1 MTTKEKSILTT
12 LERVVFHMTMTCE
25 HIYKLGGLGHYA
37 CEHTATIA
45 YEEAEFLAEGY
56 ADFVIE
62 MVHNKSITSKEA
74 KERAIALASKLK
86 NLWPELDIKEQVL
99 WTIQRKYN
107 KEIEQGLITFLK
119 EQA

>member
-1 MTTKEKSILTT
+1 
-12 LERVVFHMTMTCE
+12 
-25 HIYKLGGLGHYA
+25 
-37 CEHTATIA
+37 
-45 YEEAEFLAEGY
+45 
-56 ADFVIE
+56 
-62 MVHNKSITSKEA
+62 MVHNKSITPKEA
-74 KERAIALASKLK
+74 KERAIALVK